1 MIKQIQIIGD
11 LTGCP
16 IKAVF
21 LMISNIADLQE
32 NKNRGGVITANLGC
46 PTSSMHYT
54 LYTLPSSLNPH
65 NVG

>member
-1 MIKQIQIIGD
+1 MIKQIQIIGN

-32 NKNRGGVITANLGC
+32 NKNRRSVITANLGC
-46 PTSSMHYT
+46 PTSSMHYI
-54 LYTLPSSLNPH
+54 LYTSLFAFQPP
-65 NVG
+65 